1 MNSEAKAAQN
11 QNIFSILDFCLS
23 CSSRLGM
30 VTISVLVPADETVCV
45 CMDVWKQARAG
56 VFCACLSGRCIQ
68 DRGYGLCVRCCAGC
82 SISPCVRPRRARAAC
97 IHSQKCA
104 SRFVR
109 LVPRIIKLHSIFT
122 LYRERLRRFSLS
134 QRWYDLLTIYSPCP
148 RALTRSGSVRDTEST
163 GGKSLEE
170 DSSSRLEEKGKGTV
184 CAFD

>member
-1 MNSEAKAAQN
+1 MKQ
-11 QNIFSILDFCLS
+11 C
-23 CSSRLGM
+23 
-30 VTISVLVPADETVCV
+30 VCV

-122 LYRERLRRFSLS
+122 LYSERLRRFSLS

-170 DSSSRLEEKGKGTV
+170 DSSSRREEKGKGTMCIWLDECSQMLWNWSIGLV
-184 CAFD
+184 IIHAVGLTGIGLI